1 MKKLLLS
8 LPLAVLVAAAG
19 CDDEDGDFRH
29 HPPAG
34 QGALIV
40 DNQTSARFEV
50 FVDGRK
56 LARVGSN
63 NDRAFDL
70 VPGVHRVVIDEDDGR
85 RAEGND
91 VDILEGRLT
100 VMRIQSDFS
109 DSSELDLDIYLD
121 N

>member
-8 LPLAVLVAAAG
+8 LPLAVLASAG
-19 CDDEDGDFRH
+19 CDDADGEFSH
-29 HPPAG
+29 KAPAG
-34 QGALIV
+34 QGSLIV
-40 DNQTSARFEV
+40 DNRTTARFEV
-50 FVDGRK
+50 FVDGEK

-70 VPGVHRVVIDEDDGR
+70 QPGVHRVVIDEDDGR
-85 RAEGND
+85 RGEGND

-100 VMRIQSDFS
+100 VLRIQSDFS